1 MTCAKRQ
8 VFCEL
13 YDRYGNLASVG
24 SNGCKKPQEV
34 CPREPGEDY
43 AKCELVCE
51 QRGHAETVALDI
63 AEEIGWASLL
73 DGKAI
78 IYGHHRTC
86 DECRKQLEEA
96 GITRIEFRP

>member
-1 MTCAKRQ
+1 MTCAKRV

-13 YDRYGNLASVG
+13 YNTEGDLVSVG
-24 SNGCKKPQEV
+24 SNSCAAPQDV
-34 CPREPGEDY
+34 CPREPGEGY
-43 AKCELVCE
+43 EKCTTVCH
-51 QRGHAETVALDI
+51 QFGHAEEVALDI
-63 AEEIGWASLL
+63 SRGDRYGWEQLE
-73 DGKAI
+73 KAI